1 MSAEAPNSST
11 KRNFFKKPAWVIE
24 KQLQSAR
31 EASQLFE
38 RADDCHASI
47 VAERERRKKAKEEKA
62 ERARQAEQEKKEE
75 EEERKKRKRKE
86 LMARTLSEAFPDTD
100 SPAESLPPPKRK
112 ATVIELDDSDDE
124 AVQSNEHDAEY
135 ITSNNLK
142 TSSADGALLDSS
154 INFEEADASID
165 VDGTDLQISVNP
177 LSNASIVPNAQND
190 TTVADP
196 LSPDTAN
203 EANPVLDILIDT
215 RIPNTRPLV
224 VKRYYRDN
232 LRPVRKTWC
241 EKQGFSAEQA
251 KHVILTWRRKRLFDV
266 ANCKSLG
273 IELDSCGEP
282 VIKSGTDG
290 YDDKGDKI
298 VFVATTYE
306 LYTQEQKAAED
317 ASKRNTEPDVDEKEL
332 ASKEEQIRIVLRAKD
347 RKESR
352 IAVRPVRTDNARI
365 DGPILTAN
373 KDTTFAR
380 IANAFRRDQNLESE
394 KELTLLFDGEEL
406 APDVMVKD
414 SEIEDRDYIDVR
426 IK

>member
-1 MSAEAPNSST
+1 MSTDAPNSST

-62 ERARQAEQEKKEE
+62 ERALQAEQEKKEK

-100 SPAESLPPPKRK
+100 SPAESLRSPKRK

-124 AVQSNEHDAEY
+124 PVQSNGHDTEY
-135 ITSNNLK
+135 IPSNNFK

-154 INFEEADASID
+154 INSDAADASMA
-165 VDGTDLQISVNP
+165 VDKPELQNSGDP

-203 EANPVLDILIDT
+203 GANPVLDILIDT
-215 RIPNTRPLV
+215 RIPNTKPLV

-251 KHVILTWRRKRLFDV
+251 KNVILTWRGKRLFDV

-282 VIKSGTDG
+282 VIQSGTDG

-306 LYTQEQKAAED
+306 LYTKEQKAAED

-365 DGPILTAN
+365 
-373 KDTTFAR
+373 
-380 IANAFRRDQNLESE
+380 ES
-394 KELTLLFDGEEL
+394 
-406 APDVMVKD
+406 MVPC
-414 SEIEDRDYIDVR
+414 
-426 IK
+426 